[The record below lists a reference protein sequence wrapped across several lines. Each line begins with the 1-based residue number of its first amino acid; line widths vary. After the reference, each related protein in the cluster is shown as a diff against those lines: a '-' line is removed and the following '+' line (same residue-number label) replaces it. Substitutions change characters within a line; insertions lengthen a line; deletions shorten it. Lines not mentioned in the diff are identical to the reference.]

1 MKFAELLELIY
12 TKQPI
17 TIIGSNTSSTS
28 EMFDLYFAI
37 YHNPKCFDKVS
48 ISSSIIVNPQIK
60 LSVRGRIVA
69 KEDMKD
75 VHFVN
80 IKHLKRWMLETDEV
94 DEMKDMTEFD
104 RYFGH
109 GTRTLFKP
117 RTIILLDHVQIP
129 DSINPY
135 ITTVGR
141 VATSARHR
149 NWEICLK
156 QLISTFQTKIGAQK
170 LDEFT
175 PLSDAE
181 IDVLMSR
188 HHFNHH
194 SSSIAYYTAS
204 SDITTSDTFGDYD
217 FTKEDFDAHTI
228 TSKDPDNVPKNAD
241 MKELQERIIYMQQ
254 HEPDTTIPELQ
265 CHHITDIRDIHWPKL
280 IKVLMSMNETQLLPL
295 PSASTTFQPPSN
307 ILIFNPILNG
317 LPRLV
322 KYISPNYLDTA
333 AWQGIHILRLD
344 YKIVDTRRMTTIK
357 HVSRLIANPNIHNT
371 VNFEMVN
378 GISDEYRNM
387 NGVDFMS
394 VAKELIN
401 DIKTYHITSL
411 VSHGTDV
418 NYNALLTE
426 FRRHLIS
433 LDIFRGIQIV
443 NTKQYLWKRDMK
455 ERIDSYAF
463 CQGLSKLDMIYAL
476 LRYRCRW

>member
-1 MKFAELLELIY
+1 MHLTLVMKFVELLELIY
-12 TKQPI
+12 TNQPI
-17 TIIGSNTSSTS
+17 TIIGSNSSSTS
-28 EMFDLYFAI
+28 EMFSLYFAI
-37 YHNPKCFDKVS
+37 YHNPRCFDKVS
-48 ISSSIIVNPQIK
+48 ISGSIIFNPRIK
-60 LSVRGRIVA
+60 LSVRGRVA
-69 KEDMKD
+69 VKEDMKS

-80 IKHLKRWMLETDEV
+80 IRHLKRWMLETNEV
-94 DEMKDMTEFD
+94 DETEDMTELD
-104 RYFGH
+104 RYFGR

-117 RTIILLDHVQIP
+117 RTIIVLDHVQIP
-129 DSINPY
+129 DSVNPY
-135 ITTVGR
+135 ITVVNHVG
-141 VATSARHR
+141 ASSRHR

-194 SSSIAYYTAS
+194 SQSIAYY
-204 SDITTSDTFGDYD
+204 DTFGDYD
-217 FTKEDFDAHTI
+217 FTKEDFDTNTHMIDTY
-228 TSKDPDNVPKNAD
+228 DPDDVPKNVD
-241 MKELQERIIYMQQ
+241 VKELQERIIYIQQ
-254 HEPDTTIPELQ
+254 HEPDIMIPELQ
-265 CHHITDIRDIHWPKL
+265 CHRITNIRDIHWPKL
-280 IKVLMSMNETQLLPL
+280 IDVLMSMNETQLLPSSNTSL
-295 PSASTTFQPPSN
+295 TFQPPSN
-307 ILIFNPILNG
+307 ILIFNPIVNG
-317 LPRLV
+317 LPKLV
-322 KYISPNYLDTA
+322 KYISPNYLDMS

-344 YKIVDTRRMTTIK
+344 YKIVDTHHMTTIK
-357 HVSRLIANPNIHNT
+357 QVSRLIANPNIHNT
-371 VNFEMVN
+371 VNFEIVN

-394 VAKELIN
+394 VAKEFIN

-433 LDIFRGIQIV
+433 LDIFRGIQII
-443 NTKQYLWKRDMK
+443 NTKQYLWKRDVK
-455 ERIDSYAF
+455 ERIDSYEF
-463 CQGLSKLDMIYAL
+463 CRGLSKLDMIYAL